1 MIDPLH
7 QFVVKPLIPLSL
19 GGVDLSITNS
29 ALWMILSVGLIVVA
43 LKLFFRKSQ
52 SIPSLSQ
59 SIGELPFV
67 LVTQMIDDTNDHKAY
82 PFISLILSVFLFVFI
97 GNFLGLFPLSFT
109 FTSQLVVNFA
119 LALLV
124 LCIITIIGFV
134 KHGVGFLRL
143 FFPDGIPLW
152 VAPILVPIELISY
165 LARPVS
171 LAIRLF
177 ANMVAGHSILKIF
190 AYYTGAIGV
199 FGIFPMMVNMGF
211 IAFELLVAFLQAY
224 VFAILC
230 CIYLHDALELH

>member
-1 MIDPLH
+1 
-7 QFVVKPLIPLSL
+7 
-19 GGVDLSITNS
+19 
-29 ALWMILSVGLIVVA
+29 MILSVGLIVVA
-43 LKLFFRKSQ
+43 LKMFFRKAQ
-52 SIPSLSQ
+52 PIPGLSQ

-67 LVTQMIDDTNDHKAY
+67 LVTQMIDDTNDQKAY
-82 PFISLILSVFLFVFI
+82 PFISLILSIFLFVFI
-97 GNFLGLFPLSFT
+97 GNFMGLFPLSFT
-109 FTSQLVVNFA
+109 FTSQLIVNFA

-124 LCIITIIGFV
+124 LCIITIIGFI
-134 KHGVGFLRL
+134 KHGVGFLKL

-199 FGIFPMMVNMGF
+199 FGIFPLIVNMGF

>member
-7 QFVVKPLIPLSL
+7 QFIVKPLIPISFR
-19 GGVDLSITNS
+19 GIDLSITNS
-29 ALWMILSVGLIVVA
+29 ALWMIISAALIIGILKVV
-43 LKLFFRKSQ
+43 LRKAK

-59 SIGELPFV
+59 SMGELPFI

-97 GNFLGLFPLSFT
+97 GNFLGLFPLAFT
-109 FTSQLVVNFA
+109 FTSQLIVNFA
-119 LALLV
+119 LAFLV
-124 LCIITIIGFV
+124 LLIITVIGFF
-134 KHGVGFLRL
+134 KHGIGFLRL
-143 FFPDGIPLW
+143 FFPSGIPVW

-190 AYYTGAIGV
+190 AYYTGAIGI
-199 FGIFPMMVNMGF
+199 FGIFPMIVNMGF